1 MRKTLV
7 LLLVALA
14 LPSVALAAKPT
25 TKAPTGHNG
34 TAAGTVRYVLR
45 GTLWSYA
52 PASAAAPG
60 SITIHVASSN
70 HHGALLKGTDL
81 TFAVAAKTKF
91 ALSSKSGLTPK
102 RNVTAIT
109 DGTRGMVEFRGTLK
123 LADSP
128 LMSALKSNT
137 MTALAVFIRTG

>member
-1 MRKTLV
+1 MKRTLV

-14 LPSVALAAKPT
+14 LPSVALAAKP

-45 GTLWSYA
+45 GTLWSYT
-52 PASAAAPG
+52 PASATAPG
-60 SITIHVASSN
+60 AITIHVTGSN
-70 HHGALLKGTDL
+70 HHGALLKGMDI

-102 RNVTAIT
+102 RNVAAIK

-123 LADSP
+123 LANST
-128 LMSALKSNT
+128 LMSELTSNT

>member
-1 MRKTLV
+1 MT
-7 LLLVALA
+7 
-14 LPSVALAAKPT
+14 
-25 TKAPTGHNG
+25 
-34 TAAGTVRYVLR
+34 
-45 GTLWSYA
+45 
-52 PASAAAPG
+52 
-60 SITIHVASSN
+60 SSN
-70 HHGALLKGTDL
+70 HHGALLKGMDL

-91 ALSSKSGLTPK
+91 ALSSKSGLTPN
-102 RNVTAIT
+102 RNVAAIT